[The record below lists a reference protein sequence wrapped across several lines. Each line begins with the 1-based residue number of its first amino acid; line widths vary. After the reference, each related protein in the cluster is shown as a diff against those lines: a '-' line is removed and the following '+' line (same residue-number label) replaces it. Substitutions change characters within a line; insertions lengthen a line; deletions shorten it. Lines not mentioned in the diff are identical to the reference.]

1 MAETKKTKAPKLTLA
16 EIRSSL
22 QDIEKKR
29 AEEGISDEEREVL
42 EAASV
47 TLREAER
54 TAISDL
60 QNGIIK
66 EFSKETEDVKLQ
78 AGEIRDLVTR
88 MGRLPKVLG
97 KIDTVLKECA
107 RVLRLIARLT
117 LALMIVWMAVSCS
130 TVSKSQMS
138 RIKALS
144 IVSDSVSAAP
154 SALFEK
160 LAEVRLERGLMY
172 AMSLDGVDNHVN
184 EINSMVKGYV
194 NDEKTVGRAN
204 AYVKVLDSYLSAL
217 KSLSSES
224 RWSASG
230 TKIRGIGRDVDSV
243 LIAYNKLK
251 WSNPIEPGLA
261 KQVGRTSGYVSD
273 EIAKRVQFRK
283 MKTVIGTGDSIVAA
297 CCDSLVSLLKHKE
310 IEELIVNE
318 EVGLESNYRSYL
330 NAASRRGIYP
340 DIAVDRRYIA
350 LKETLSDVRE
360 IQKKCASTLT
370 SLKNAHHK
378 LLLEMDE
385 RKKIDEYSADLQ
397 KLADEAEAL
406 RKYLK

>member
-54 TAISDL
+54 TAISDI

-97 KIDTVLKECA
+97 KMDTVLKECA

-117 LALMIVWMAVSCS
+117 LTLMIVWMAVSCS

-194 NDEKTVGRAN
+194 NDEKTVGHAN

-251 WSNPIEPGLA
+251 W
-261 KQVGRTSGYVSD
+261 
-273 EIAKRVQFRK
+273 
-283 MKTVIGTGDSIVAA
+283 
-297 CCDSLVSLLKHKE
+297 
-310 IEELIVNE
+310 
-318 EVGLESNYRSYL
+318 
-330 NAASRRGIYP
+330 AASRRGIYP